1 MGAAVALIALAT
13 VAAAALVLERPR
25 AKAWAVLATGAL
37 VPVALAG
44 QRWGLADGRW
54 LRDHPAALA
63 AGVVVVAGAVAA
75 LALLFARRPGALPV
89 LAVGVLPFRLPVAGP
104 VGPEAL
110 AVGVYVVAVAGA
122 VAYAAARLRPV
133 RSLDDELLTRPD
145 PPTRGLEWTLAAGL
159 VLYAV
164 QATAAAEPDAAAGT
178 LVTALVPFALLFVLL
193 RRAAWTPRLV
203 RTCAAVLAV
212 VAVVL
217 VAVAAGEAA
226 TGRLLPAPQVL
237 ADARLADAFRVS
249 SLVFDADALGRLLA
263 VVALLVTAGLLW
275 ARRARDVA
283 SAGLL
288 LAVLWVGLAL
298 TRSTGAALAL
308 LAGLVVLA
316 ALRWGAR
323 ASAGLAA
330 GLVVAG
336 LAAVLLAAGPLDL
349 DRDPL
354 TAADQATSGRAAPLH
369 DGAALALRRPVT
381 GWGSGAV
388 VAALHRERGTSL
400 PRARAA
406 ARTAPLTVAVEQ
418 GALGLAAWLAL
429 LWFAGRRLLAG
440 AGRSRARAG
449 LAAAFVALVV
459 DALLHGALLDD
470 PATWVVLGAGS
481 ALAFA
486 DRRHRRRRAVPAEAP
501 APAREERIATPA

>member
-1 MGAAVALIALAT
+1 M
-13 VAAAALVLERPR
+13 
-25 AKAWAVLATGAL
+25 
-37 VPVALAG
+37 
-44 QRWGLADGRW
+44 
-54 LRDHPAALA
+54 
-63 AGVVVVAGAVAA
+63 
-75 LALLFARRPGALPV
+75 
-89 LAVGVLPFRLPVAGP
+89 
-104 VGPEAL
+104 
-110 AVGVYVVAVAGA
+110 
-122 VAYAAARLRPV
+122 
-133 RSLDDELLTRPD
+133 
-145 PPTRGLEWTLAAGL
+145 
-159 VLYAV
+159 
-164 QATAAAEPDAAAGT
+164 
-178 LVTALVPFALLFVLL
+178 
-193 RRAAWTPRLV
+193 
-203 RTCAAVLAV
+203 
-212 VAVVL
+212 
-217 VAVAAGEAA
+217 
-226 TGRLLPAPQVL
+226 
-237 ADARLADAFRVS
+237 
-249 SLVFDADALGRLLA
+249 
-263 VVALLVTAGLLW
+263 
-275 ARRARDVA
+275 
-283 SAGLL
+283 
-288 LAVLWVGLAL
+288 LWVGLAL

-336 LAAVLLAAGPLDL
+336 LGRLLLAGPAQL
-349 DRDPL
+349 DRDQRPL
-354 TAADQATSGRAAPLH
+354 QPPRA
-369 DGAALALRRPVT
+369 GAQRHCRRARWPWPPRD

-400 PRARAA
+400 PRARVA

-501 APAREERIATPA
+501 APAREERIATPAEPGGAGGPALARHADVDAGVGQALPQRLVLGARRLRQRPRAQLGVGTRAGAGEARERRGDGRRTVAGHDGPLPRPHARQVGGHRPPSETRGLEDRDGGRRVRERVVPQRRQRHVGREDQPGRRGVAVRPEPDEARVLEAGRVVGVTAGRAVVVAPAHEQQHQAVPEGVRGAA